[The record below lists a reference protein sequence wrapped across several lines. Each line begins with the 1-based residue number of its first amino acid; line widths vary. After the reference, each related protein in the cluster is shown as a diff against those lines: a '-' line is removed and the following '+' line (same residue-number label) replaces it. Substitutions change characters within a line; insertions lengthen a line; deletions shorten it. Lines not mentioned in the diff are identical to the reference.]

1 MAPRQSTC
9 AFVCTANQ
17 TSYPKIRDVEKCG
30 IPPVFQPYDPDPPS
44 WKSMNLIM
52 RRNGIGFA
60 LSWSFIDN

>member
-1 MAPRQSTC
+1 MAPRQPRR

-30 IPPVFQPYDPDPPS
+30 IPPVFQPSDPDAPS

-52 RRNGIGFA
+52 RRIGIGFA